1 MIKRSSLGIGFFWWS
16 LCAAFSSALSQDEP
30 PEKDDEGEEGEDE
43 PGPTEREKK
52 VLALFK
58 ASKAYFEKGR
68 LILTYDFET
77 KRDDLVEDWTP
88 RPEDTKK
95 RIRWSG
101 KEGPTRQSKDK
112 KGNKIEVYVPGM
124 VIADYGQWTHKA
136 VFLPDVEVE
145 VTLYSMAQPR
155 AGTIVAATFGSEKKK
170 RALGVNGGYQAVCLG
185 GAKPAH
191 LKPPLPAADRPLTR
205 EVRQTIGFRY
215 NGKLWESYKDGKKTG
230 DTSGS
235 PKFTEGFGPGQ
246 VGLAWNGQVVCFIH
260 RVTIKGKLDADW
272 VSAALGEKESDT
284 KTGGKK

>member
-1 MIKRSSLGIGFFWWS
+1 MMNRSSLGIGIFWLS
-16 LCAAFSSALSQDEP
+16 LYAALPSALSQDEP
-30 PEKDDEGEEGEDE
+30 PEEDDNEKEGEEQ
-43 PGPTEREKK
+43 GPTEREKK

-58 ASKAYFEKGR
+58 ASKASFQQGR
-68 LILTYDFET
+68 LVLTYDFET
-77 KRDDLVEDWTP
+77 KNDELVLDWSP

-101 KEGPTRQSKDK
+101 KEGPTRPSKDK
-112 KGNKIEVYVPGM
+112 QGKKIEVYVPGM

-136 VFLPDVEVE
+136 VFLPDLEVE
-145 VTLYSMAQPR
+145 VTIYSMAQPR
-155 AGTIVAATFGSEKKK
+155 AGTVVAATFGSEQKK
-170 RALGVNGGYQAVCLG
+170 RALGVNGGYQAVCVG

-191 LKPPLPAADRPLTR
+191 LKPPLPAADRPLVR
-205 EVRQTIGFRY
+205 ELRQTIGFHY
-215 NGKLWESYKDGKKTG
+215 NGKLLESYKDGKKTG

-260 RVTIKGKLDADW
+260 RVTIKGRLDPDW
-272 VSAALGEKESDT
+272 VSAALGEKGDP